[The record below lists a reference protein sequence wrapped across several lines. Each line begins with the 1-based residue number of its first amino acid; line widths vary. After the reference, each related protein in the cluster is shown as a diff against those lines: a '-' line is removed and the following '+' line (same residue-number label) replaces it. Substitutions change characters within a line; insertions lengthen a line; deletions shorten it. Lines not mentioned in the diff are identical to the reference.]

1 MSWLGAGVGRCT
13 RQQRVELAQLDGL
26 EEIVGDPARE
36 QLAAQLKI
44 GAAGHDHDSGR
55 QVTLPDVLDDEM
67 AMAAGQSQIHE
78 RHVRGCARQP
88 PQGFFDRGGG
98 KHVRPTLRQIGAQA
112 LEQIELIFDDQVLK
126 KISECRFRDY

>member
-1 MSWLGAGVGRCT
+1 MDLLEANR
-13 RQQRVELAQLDGL
+13 L
-26 EEIVGDPARE
+26 EEVVGDTGGE
-36 QLAAQLKI
+36 QVAAQLKI